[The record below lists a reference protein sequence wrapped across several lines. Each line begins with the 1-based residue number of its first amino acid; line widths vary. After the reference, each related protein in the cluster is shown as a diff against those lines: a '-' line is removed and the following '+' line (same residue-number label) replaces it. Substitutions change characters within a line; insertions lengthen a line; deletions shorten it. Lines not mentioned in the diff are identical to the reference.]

1 MLEREPGQA
10 VGQTLEKQAVCAA
23 DRKHPQVRV
32 AAEPPV
38 AEPERVGQAREPDLE
53 RPAEEP
59 VCEKPAD
66 HGSIIGRAVIRAS
79 QSETGCRGRVTDVD
93 AASRGLAGPLRGAA
107 CEIPGA

>member
-10 VGQTLEKQAVCAA
+10 VVQTLEKQAACAV

-38 AEPERVGQAREPDLE
+38 AEPERVGQAREPDLD

-59 VCEKPAD
+59 ICEKPAD
-66 HGSIIGRAVIRAS
+66 HGSIIGSAMTRGNP
-79 QSETGCRGRVTDVD
+79 SEAGCPPPGPHDH
-93 AASRGLAGPLRGAA
+93 APGPGLSDPFRPAA
-107 CEIPGA
+107 CSISR